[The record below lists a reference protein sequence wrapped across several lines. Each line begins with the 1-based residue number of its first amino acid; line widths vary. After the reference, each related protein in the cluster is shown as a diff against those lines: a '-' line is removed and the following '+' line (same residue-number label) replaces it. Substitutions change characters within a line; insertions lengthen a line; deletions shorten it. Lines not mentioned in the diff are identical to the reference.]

1 MAKIKKKTSVQGI
14 IPAELVAAEMKGK
27 NPAEALYNALSI
39 NAVKP
44 DAETEEER
52 KIRIMRRQFICSV
65 FGAKADELETRLKQN
80 RDLHENEGP
89 AVSDLDILSDSE
101 DVATG
106 QATSNT
112 VNKITN
118 AMGDVGTAASLS
130 GTTISIAAGLGVES
144 LTIVGTTI
152 ALGPLGLVVAGA
164 GAVVGITT
172 FIINKIN
179 KSKIKRGNRSDANE
193 KERAFEEKL
202 ANFIKKVEVINAI
215 LNTKIDEIMEKK
227 KTMKPKEFA
236 EFKRQIIEEIRQK
249 MEELGLPIAPRVVE
263 GVDLEAEEEDKKK
276 PSKKDDKEDDK
287 EGPEQETPD
296 KKEPKQEEVV
306 DPEKKDIV
314 EMEA

>member
-14 IPAELVAAEMKGK
+14 IPAELVSAELKGK

-44 DAETEEER
+44 GEESEEER
-52 KIRIMRRQFICSV
+52 KIRIMRRQFICNV
-65 FGAKADELETRLKQN
+65 FGASADELENRLKQN
-80 RDLHENEGP
+80 RDLHENDAP

-101 DVATG
+101 DVANG
-106 QATSNT
+106 QATSNS
-112 VNKITN
+112 VNRVTN
-118 AMGDVGTAASLS
+118 AMGDVGTVAGLG
-130 GTTISIAAGLGVES
+130 GTSISIAAGLGVES
-144 LTIVGTTI
+144 LTIAGTAI
-152 ALGPLGLVVAGA
+152 ALGPIGLVIAGA
-164 GAVVGITT
+164 GAVLGLTT

-202 ANFIKKVEVINAI
+202 ANFIKKVEVINSI
-215 LNTKIDEIMEKK
+215 LDSKMDEIMEKK
-227 KTMKPKEFA
+227 KTMKPKEFT
-236 EFKRQIIEEIRQK
+236 EFKKQIIEEIRHK
-249 MEELGLPIAPRVVE
+249 MEELGLPIAPRVVD

-276 PSKKDDKEDDK
+276 PSKKEDEDDK